1 MATIFPPGQDPIR
14 EKTSEAVNAR
24 IDRETR
30 GAIDEASESTVH
42 LRERLAELDHEWD
55 VDRALML
62 NFAVLGGISATLSLI
77 SSARRGHPG
86 FFGLLLY
93 TQLGFLA
100 YHAVKRWCPPLPVL
114 RRLGFRTSHEI
125 CAERIALHERL
136 GALTE

>member
-1 MATIFPPGQDPIR
+1 MGASSAHDPIR

-30 GAIDEASESTVH
+30 GAIDEASESTIH
-42 LRERLAELDHEWD
+42 LRERLIELDHEWD

-62 NFAVLGGISATLSLI
+62 NFAVIGGLSASLTLLHV
-77 SSARRGHPG
+77 ARTGRPG
-86 FFGLLLY
+86 FFGALLY

-100 YHAVKRWCPPLPVL
+100 YHAIKRWCPPLPL
-114 RRLGFRTSHEI
+114 FRRLGFRTSHEI

-136 GALTE
+136 RALTGG